1 MKLAVVRAS
10 SPIELSE
17 AWEVNMNLVST
28 LIWAGAIILVI
39 VLLLIVLAKQYRKVG
54 PNEVLII
61 AGGRKKTVT
70 GPEGEKVKV
79 GYRYRLGGGTFVL
92 PFVETVYRLPMDV
105 ITLNI
110 KTPEV
115 LTHSGVPILA
125 EATAQVKVDSSDA
138 AIRLAAEQFLGLG
151 KDGIRDVSMNVVEG
165 HMREVI
171 GTMTVEQIYRG
182 RQEFSA
188 RVNGAVRPD
197 LTRMGLVLLSFALKD
212 ISDTQGYLESLSKPQ
227 VVAAKRDAVIAEAE
241 TEKEAIIKS
250 SQARK
255 EGEVARLAAEA
266 LIAKAQWENE
276 AKKAESQV
284 AVNQKKAQADFSY
297 EIERYRLS
305 QQIKKEEAR
314 MLAIEKE
321 EAIKIEELEIARREK
336 ELDSSVLKPADA
348 RKYQIK
354 AEAEAEEFRI
364 QAEARGKAEALRLE
378 GETEVELMR
387 KRGQA
392 EAESMLKK
400 AKACEEYNEA
410 AVLEMYMKILPDLA
424 RAVSEPLSKVDK
436 IVLVGGGDKSLGT
449 TRVTAQVAEVL
460 AQMPEVVKSLTG
472 VDLKKYLQDKVSPE
486 AKKEK

>member
-1 MKLAVVRAS
+1 MS
-10 SPIELSE
+10 
-17 AWEVNMNLVST
+17 LVSS
-28 LIWAGAIILVI
+28 LILTGAIILIIVI
-39 VLLLIVLAKQYRKVG
+39 ILLVVAKQYHKVG

-61 AGGRKKTVT
+61 AGGRKKTIT
-70 GPEGEKVKV
+70 GPDGSKVKV
-79 GYRYRLGGGTFVL
+79 GYRYRLGGGTFVI
-92 PFVETVYRLPMDV
+92 PFVETIYRLPMEV
-105 ITLNI
+105 ITLHI

-115 LTHSGVPILA
+115 LTNSGVPIMA
-125 EATAQVKVDSSDA
+125 EATAQVKIDSSDSS
-138 AIRLAAEQFLGLG
+138 IRLAAEQFLGLG
-151 KDGIRDVSMNVVEG
+151 KEGIRDVSINVLEG

-188 RVNGAVRPD
+188 RVNEAVRPD
-197 LTRMGLVLLSFALKD
+197 FSRMGLAMLSFALKD

-227 VVAAKRDAVIAEAE
+227 VVAAKRDALIAQAE

-276 AKKAESQV
+276 AKKSESQV

-297 EIERYRLS
+297 ELERYRLS
-305 QQIKKEEAR
+305 QQIKKEEAK
-314 MLAIEKE
+314 MKAIEKE
-321 EAIKIEELEIARREK
+321 EAIKIEELEISRREK
-336 ELDSSVLKPADA
+336 ELDASVVKPADA

-378 GETEVELMR
+378 GEAEADLM
-387 KRGQA
+387 KKKGLA
-392 EAESMLKK
+392 EAEAMLKK
-400 AKACEEYNEA
+400 AQAWEKYNQA
-410 AVLEMYMKILPDLA
+410 AILEMYLKTLPDLA

-436 IVLVGGGDKSLGT
+436 IVVIGGGDKSLGT
-449 TRVTAQVAEVL
+449 TKITAQVAEVL
-460 AQMPEVVKSLTG
+460 SQLPDVVKSLTG
-472 VDLKKYLQDKVSPE
+472 VDFKKFLQEKLSPE
-486 AKKEK
+486 DKKEK

>member
-1 MKLAVVRAS
+1 MS
-10 SPIELSE
+10 
-17 AWEVNMNLVST
+17 LVSS
-28 LIWAGAIILVI
+28 LILTGAIILI
-39 VLLLIVLAKQYRKVG
+39 IAIILLVVAKQYRKVG

-61 AGGRKKTVT
+61 AGGRKKTIT
-70 GPEGEKVKV
+70 GPDGSKVKV
-79 GYRYRLGGGTFVL
+79 GYRYRLGGGTFVI
-92 PFVETVYRLPMDV
+92 PFVETIYRLPMEV
-105 ITLNI
+105 IILNI

-115 LTHSGVPILA
+115 LTNSGVPIMA
-125 EATAQVKVDSSDA
+125 EATAQVKIDSSDSS
-138 AIRLAAEQFLGLG
+138 IRLAAEQFLGLG
-151 KDGIRDVSMNVVEG
+151 KEGIRDVSINVLEG

-188 RVNGAVRPD
+188 RVNEAIKPD
-197 LTRMGLVLLSFALKD
+197 FSRMGLAMLSFALKD

-227 VVAAKRDAVIAEAE
+227 VAAAKRDALIAQAE

-276 AKKAESQV
+276 AKKSESQV

-297 EIERYRLS
+297 ELERYRLS
-305 QQIKKEEAR
+305 QQIKKEEAK
-314 MLAIEKE
+314 MKAIEKE
-321 EAIKIEELEIARREK
+321 EAIKIEELEISRREK
-336 ELDSSVLKPADA
+336 ELDASVVKPADA

-378 GETEVELMR
+378 GEAEAEIMKKKGL
-387 KRGQA
+387 A

-400 AKACEEYNEA
+400 AQAWEKYNQA
-410 AVLEMYMKILPDLA
+410 AILAMYLKILPDLA

-436 IVLVGGGDKSLGT
+436 IVVISGGDKSLGT
-449 TRVTAQVAEVL
+449 TKITAQVAEVL
-460 AQMPEVVKSLTG
+460 SQMPDVVKSLTG
-472 VDLKKYLQDKVSPE
+472 VDLRKFLQEKLSPE
-486 AKKEK
+486 DKKEK